1 MTIGTEAAL
10 VSPGGPE
17 TVEFLEVE
25 GIHKRFGP
33 VVANIGVNA
42 RFQYGHIHALLGEN
56 GAGKS
61 TLIKILSGI
70 YEADSG
76 QIRIGGQ
83 THEIHSTA
91 DAKRLGIAVVHQ
103 HSSLID
109 RLSVAENIALVSDGL
124 GFLKREVIAQFART
138 ASSLGFAIDPKRS
151 VGSLSMGDRQ
161 RVEIIRAMMTQARVL
176 ILDEPTAT
184 LAPNERVELFALLR
198 KLADTG
204 SAVILVTH
212 RLDEATRYCD
222 AVTILRAGMTV
233 FESQDPRGL
242 TPGDLVLAMVGDVR
256 LDVESR
262 AVVRGPRLLEVSQV
276 RTHCPDSTRF
286 LSVDNLSVASGEI
299 HAVAGVEGNGQ
310 SDLAGLL
317 TGAWSPDEGTVTL
330 EGKQIASLNAAVRSE
345 KVAHVPDDES
355 LGFSVKLRVWE
366 NLFTEQMLYRRAPS
380 AKTRHA
386 MRGQAAQLV
395 ARYNIQ
401 PPSVDAVGGQ
411 LSGGNRRRVQ
421 IAREFSKTAVLV
433 VCNYATKGLDV
444 QSIQQVKNWCREL
457 ANSGAAVVYI
467 ASDLDEMLEI
477 ADSVSV
483 LSRGRLSETRRT
495 SEATSDWLGH
505 LMLATDDGDESSR

>member
-10 VSPGGPE
+10 VSPGGSE
-17 TVEFLEVE
+17 TVAFLEVE
-25 GIHKRFGP
+25 GIHKSFGP
-33 VVANIGVNA
+33 VVANAGVNA
-42 RFQYGHIHALLGEN
+42 RFQFGHIHALLGEN

-76 QIRIGGQ
+76 QIRIRGENHQ
-83 THEIHSTA
+83 IRSTA
-91 DAKRLGIAVVHQ
+91 DAKRAGIAVVHQ

-124 GFLKREVIAQFART
+124 GFLRREVIAQFTRT
-138 ASSLGFAIDPKRS
+138 ALSLGFAIDPKRS
-151 VGSLSMGDRQ
+151 VDSLSMGDRQ
-161 RVEIIRAMMTQARVL
+161 RVEIVRAMMTRASVL

-184 LAPNERVELFALLR
+184 LAPNERVELFALFE
-198 KLADTG
+198 KLAEAG

-222 AVTILRAGMTV
+222 AVTILRAGTTV
-233 FESQDPRGL
+233 FESQNPRGL
-242 TPGDLVLAMVGDVR
+242 TPGDLVLAMVGENR
-256 LDVESR
+256 LVLDSHP
-262 AVVRGPRLLEVSQV
+262 AIPGPSLLEVRNV
-276 RTHCPDSTRF
+276 RTRCPNSKRS
-286 LSVDNLSVASGEI
+286 LSVDNLTIASGEI
-299 HAVAGVEGNGQ
+299 HAIAGVEGNGQ
-310 SDLAGLL
+310 NDLAGLL
-317 TGAWSPDEGTVTL
+317 TGGWAPDEGEVAL
-330 EGKQIASLNAAVRSE
+330 EGKRIASLDPAVRSAT
-345 KVAHVPDDES
+345 VAHVPDDES

-366 NLFTEQMLYRRAPS
+366 NLFAEHMLYQRAPS
-380 AKTRHA
+380 AKTRNV
-386 MRGQAAQLV
+386 MRDQAAQLV

-421 IAREFSKTAVLV
+421 IAREFSKSAVLV

-457 ANSGAAVVYI
+457 ANGGAAVVYI

-477 ADSVSV
+477 ADTVSV

-495 SEATSDWLGH
+495 ADATSDWLGH
-505 LMLATDDGDESSR
+505 LMLATEGGGESR